1 MKISVN
7 FSHLLLKNSLEELNW
22 LKNEFVILF
31 GKKELYED
39 DIILARNV
47 LDYFIENLMLHQDG
61 VFLERL
67 SETLKEL
74 QSNYPN
80 LFN

>member
-7 FSHLLLKNSLEELNW
+7 FSHLLLENSLEDLDW
-22 LKNEFVILF
+22 LKNEFMMLF

-39 DIILARNV
+39 DIVLAKNV

-67 SETLKEL
+67 SGTLKEL

>member
-31 GKKELYED
+31 GKKELYEE

>member
-7 FSHLLLKNSLEELNW
+7 FSHLLLENSLEDLDW
-22 LKNEFVILF
+22 LKNEFMMLF

-39 DIILARNV
+39 DIGLAKNV

-61 VFLERL
+61 IFLERL